1 MEITI
6 NNETKQV
13 AHNSLQLLVT
23 ELLGEKTKG
32 IAVAIND
39 TIVPK
44 TQWADTPLKEKDAIL
59 IIKATQGG

>member
-6 NNETKQV
+6 NNEQKIISDD
-13 AHNSLQLLVT
+13 SLSLLLN

-32 IAVAIND
+32 IAIAVNN

-44 TQWADTPLKEKDAIL
+44 NEWQTISLKANDVVL